1 MSAVSS
7 PLSHIFA
14 RRAAALALLVLGVL
28 MTASPSVLDGHRAK
42 YVHVRW
48 RPEVGANTRAGLESR
63 FSLREQRHEG
73 QSFGYDLLDDSTSNI
88 RALLQH
94 PAVEDTHDLDRQRMT
109 VAATAEDGDSNT
121 GIVWRWGV
129 EGALPYVVPVG
140 ILLVAIGA
148 LCLAGAQRHLDGIA
162 RAAAWARR
170 LTWSDILT
178 WTSSRLPMLGP
189 IGFGVFRLALSMMLG
204 VLLLHNGIDD
214 GFLLL
219 EQQRHLPLPFTGWI
233 HTLAATPGAT
243 GMLQGA
249 LCVALVL
256 FAAGVFARATFL
268 AIAVGFNV
276 WFCTLALR
284 AGTHPLG
291 TLPLALMALV
301 IVPWGEG
308 IGVDRWRSGGS
319 GRSRVP
325 YGYAPWVLALALGVG
340 FAAASFAKMRSGTD
354 WVLNGT
360 VRYHFMAEA
369 EIAMV
374 TWGLWIAARPAIAVL
389 VSAGAV
395 IGETIVILGAFAGPA
410 MRLAFG
416 ALAASLFAGFILF
429 HAAVW
434 PAWWVLLLGFLPW
447 EWIDTAVHRTT
458 GDAVPPRR
466 LLTISAAV
474 LATLLVGQ
482 QIVISWANREIAPFF
497 SAFDMYSATF
507 SSPEQFE
514 RVNGGPRFRV
524 LAQTTEREYDVGDCV
539 RANRL
544 AIEEMEQALRQDGM
558 PAALP
563 VAEKS
568 VTGCAAVIPD
578 ASAVR
583 VIADQ
588 REFDRERGRTSY
600 RYRDRLVAQWPV
612 RR

>member
-7 PLSHIFA
+7 SISHLSA
-14 RRAAALALLVLGVL
+14 RHASALALLVLGVL
-28 MTASPSVLDGHRAK
+28 MTASPSVLDGDRAK

-48 RPEVGANTRAGLESR
+48 RPEVAANTRAGLEAR
-63 FSLREQRHEG
+63 FSLREQRREG

-121 GIVWRWGV
+121 GLAWRWGV
-129 EGALPYVVPVG
+129 EDALPYALPIG
-140 ILLVAIGA
+140 ILLLASGA
-148 LCLAGAQRHLDGIA
+148 LGLTASQKHLNGIA
-162 RAAAWARR
+162 RLPA
-170 LTWSDILT
+170 L
-178 WTSSRLPMLGP
+178 RLPALGP
-189 IGFGVFRLALSMMLG
+189 VGFGAFRIALSMMLS

-214 GFLLL
+214 GFLPL

-233 HTLAATPGAT
+233 HTLAAIPGAT

-256 FAAGVFARATFL
+256 FAAGVFAQASFV
-268 AIAVGFNV
+268 AIVVGFNV
-276 WFCTLALR
+276 WFCMWALR

-291 TLPLALMALV
+291 TLPLALIALV

-308 IGVDRWRSGGS
+308 IGVDRWRSGSAGK
-319 GRSRVP
+319 SRVP

-340 FAAASFAKMRSGTD
+340 FTAASFAKMRSGLD
-354 WVLNGT
+354 WVSNGT

-374 TWGLWIAARPAIAVL
+374 TWGLWIAARPAVAVL

-395 IGETIVILGAFAGPA
+395 IGETVVILGAFAGPVV
-410 MRLAFG
+410 RLAFG
-416 ALAASLFAGFILF
+416 AVAASLLIGFILF

-447 EWIDTAVHRTT
+447 EWIDTAAHRIT

-497 SAFDMYSATF
+497 SAYDMYSATF

-514 RVNGGPRFRV
+514 RANGGPRFRV
-524 LAQTTEREYDVGDCV
+524 LVQTTEREYDVGDCV
-539 RANRL
+539 RANRP
-544 AIEEMEQALRQDGM
+544 AIDEMEQALRQDGI

-568 VTGCAAVIPD
+568 ATGCAAAIPD
-578 ASAVR
+578 ASTVR

-588 REFDRERGRTSY
+588 REFDWERGRTSY
-600 RYRDRLVAQWPV
+600 RYRDRLVGQWPV